1 MWVNHLELV
10 DYRSYSTAEVDF
22 PAGPVVL
29 IGANGQGKTNL
40 VEAIGYV
47 ATLSSH
53 RVAQDSALISRD
65 RDQALVR
72 TRVRNRQDR
81 DVTVELEINKGR
93 SNRARV
99 NRNAVPRTRDVLG
112 AVRCVVFAPE
122 DMRLVRGDPSDRR
135 RFLDDVMVQVAPRYL
150 GLRSEYDRVV
160 KQRNALLRSL
170 RGGSDQDVD
179 ASLSV
184 WDEQLVAIGSELLW
198 GRLNAVRRLAEPV
211 RKSYEDI
218 SASPVPANIEYRTA
232 IGDATDLADTGDVRA
247 AMWASLKQRRREEL
261 ARSVTLV
268 GPHRDDLLISLEAM
282 PAKGYASHG
291 ESWSI
296 CLALR
301 LASYSV
307 MAEIADDPPVL
318 ILDDVFAELDSNRR
332 RQLTAAVTDADQVLV
347 TAAVE
352 QDVPEE
358 LGGTTFMVT
367 KEEHS
372 VIAAYG
378 K

>member
-1 MWVNHLELV
+1 MWVSRLELV
-10 DYRSYSTAEVDF
+10 DYRSYSAAEIEF

-40 VEAIGYV
+40 VEAIGYI

-53 RVAQDSALISRD
+53 RVAQDSALIAKD
-65 RDQALVR
+65 RGQAVIR
-72 TRVRNRQDR
+72 AKVRNGVDR
-81 DVTVELEINKGR
+81 DVTVEIEINRGKA
-93 SNRARV
+93 NRARV
-99 NRNAVPRTRDVLG
+99 NRNTVARTRDVLG
-112 AVRCVVFAPE
+112 VIRCVVFAPE
-122 DMRLVRGDPSDRR
+122 DMRLVRGDPTDRR

-170 RGGSDQDVD
+170 GGRIDQEADT
-179 ASLSV
+179 ALSV
-184 WDEQLVAIGSELLW
+184 WDEQLVAVGSELLW
-198 GRLNAVRRLAEPV
+198 GRLNAVRRLAGPLSE
-211 RKSYEDI
+211 SYEAI
-218 SASPVPANIEYRTA
+218 SASPVAAKIDYRTA
-232 IGDATDLADTGDVRA
+232 ICDVAELADADDVQG
-247 AMWASLKQRRREEL
+247 AMRKSLEKRRREEV

-268 GPHRDDLLISLEAM
+268 GPHRDDLAISLESM

-307 MAEIADDPPVL
+307 IAEIADDPPIL
-318 ILDDVFAELDSNRR
+318 ILDDVFAELDLNRR
-332 RQLTAAVTDADQVLV
+332 KRLTTAVTSANQVLV

-352 QDVPEE
+352 QDVPRE
-358 LGGTTFMVT
+358 LGGARFMVT
-367 KEEHS
+367 KDKHS
-372 VIAAYG
+372 AVAAS
-378 K
+378 

>member
-1 MWVNHLELV
+1 MWVSRLELV
-10 DYRSYSTAEVDF
+10 DYRSYSAAEIEF

-40 VEAIGYV
+40 VEAIGYI

-53 RVAQDSALISRD
+53 RVAQDSALIAKD
-65 RDQALVR
+65 RGQAVIR
-72 TRVRNRQDR
+72 AKVRNDLDR
-81 DVTVELEINKGR
+81 DVTVEIEINRGKA
-93 SNRARV
+93 NRARV
-99 NRNAVPRTRDVLG
+99 NRNTVSRTRDVLG
-112 AVRCVVFAPE
+112 VVRCVVFAPE
-122 DMRLVRGDPSDRR
+122 DMRLVRGDPTDRR

-170 RGGSDQDVD
+170 GGRIDQE
-179 ASLSV
+179 AEAALSV
-184 WDEQLVAIGSELLW
+184 WDEQLVAVGSELLW
-198 GRLNAVRRLAEPV
+198 GRLNAVRRLAGPLSE
-211 RKSYEDI
+211 SYESI
-218 SASPVPANIEYRTA
+218 SASAVAAKIDYRTT
-232 IGDATDLADTGDVRA
+232 ICDAAELADTADVQG
-247 AMWASLKQRRREEL
+247 AMRKSLEKRRREEV

-268 GPHRDDLLISLEAM
+268 GPHRDDLAISLESM

-307 MAEIADDPPVL
+307 IAEIADDPPIL
-318 ILDDVFAELDSNRR
+318 ILDDVFAELDLNRR
-332 RQLTAAVTDADQVLV
+332 KRLTTAVTSANQVLV

-352 QDVPEE
+352 QDVPRE
-358 LGGTTFMVT
+358 LGGTQFMVT
-367 KEEHS
+367 KDQHS
-372 VIAAYG
+372 AVAAS
-378 K
+378 

>member
-1 MWVNHLELV
+1 MWVRRLELV

-29 IGANGQGKTNL
+29 VGANGQGKTNL

-53 RVAQDSALISRD
+53 RVAQDSALIAQNRG
-65 RDQALVR
+65 QAVIRAKVR
-72 TRVRNRQDR
+72 TCDDR
-81 DVTVELEINKGR
+81 DVTVEIEINRGR

-99 NRNAVPRTRDVLG
+99 NRNSVSRARDVLG
-112 AVRCVVFAPE
+112 TVRCVVFAPE

-135 RFLDDVMVQVAPRYL
+135 RFLDDLMVQVAPRYL

-170 RGGSDQDVD
+170 GGRSDRTAD
-179 ASLSV
+179 AALSV
-184 WDEQLVAIGSELLW
+184 WDEQLVAVGSELLW
-198 GRLNAVRRLAEPV
+198 GRLNAVRRLSEPV
-211 RKSYEDI
+211 SQSYEAI
-218 SASPVPANIEYRTA
+218 SASPVAAKIEYRTT
-232 IGDATDLADTGDVRA
+232 ISDADDLADAGDVRE
-247 AMWASLKQRRREEL
+247 AMQTSLEKRRREEL

-268 GPHRDDLLISLEAM
+268 GPHRDDLSISLESM

-307 MAEIADDPPVL
+307 ISEIADDPPVL

-332 RQLTAAVTDADQVLV
+332 RRLTAAVTEANQVIV

-352 QDVPEE
+352 QDVPDE
-358 LGGTTFMVT
+358 LGGAHFVVT
-367 KEEHS
+367 KDEHS
-372 VIAAYG
+372 VIVSH
-378 K
+378 